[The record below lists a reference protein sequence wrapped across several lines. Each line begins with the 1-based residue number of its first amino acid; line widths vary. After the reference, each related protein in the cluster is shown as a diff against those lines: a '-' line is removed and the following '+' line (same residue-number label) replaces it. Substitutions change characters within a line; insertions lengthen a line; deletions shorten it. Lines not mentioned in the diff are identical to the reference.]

1 MEDKKT
7 TEEQRTTE
15 ELIEEARQQD
25 EGKNKGDKHKFKN
38 VALEVV
44 EDVVSMLSR
53 R

>member
-1 MEDKKT
+1 MEDKK
-7 TEEQRTTE
+7 TTE

-25 EGKNKGDKHKFKN
+25 TGEKKVEKQTFKN
-38 VALEVV
+38 VAQEVV

>member
-25 EGKNKGDKHKFKN
+25 TGEKKVEKQTFKG

-44 EDVVSMLSR
+44 EDVVNMLSR